1 MIICPRHGLSLFFEN
16 DIFISWI
23 LVIRGKTVQLLTIHV
38 NDYPLNSLIRSY
50 NCNGHAWTDLRSY
63 RLVWKEY

>member
-16 DIFISWI
+16 DIFIS
-23 LVIRGKTVQLLTIHV
+23 IRGKTVQLLTIHV